1 MIRSHTIFVP
11 STGILYFYKHGT
23 TAMRNIAN
31 FRPLYGDLIFLLYKL
46 FSNTDLVIIF
56 VPSTGI
62 LYFYVKFSD
71 NTIRRTRIFVP
82 STGILYFYSHG
93 VNYELRCAEFSS
105 PLRGSYISTLI
116 LKTFIKR
123 QKDFRPLYGDLI
135 FLPSMSDSVTIQSA
149 IFVPSTGIL
158 YFYPDCL
165 FEE

>member
-1 MIRSHTIFVP
+1 MGKRAWFIFVP
-11 STGILYFYKHGT
+11 STGILYFYEDEQIWKESIQH
-23 TAMRNIAN
+23 
-31 FRPLYGDLIFLLYKL
+31 FRPLYGDLIFLQRR
-46 FSNTDLVIIF
+46 SNSGNI
-56 VPSTGI
+56 
-62 LYFYVKFSD
+62 KQ
-71 NTIRRTRIFVP
+71 IFVP

-135 FLPSMSDSVTIQSA
+135 FLHILGIADDDGEFI

-158 YFYPDCL
+158 YFYTVPDNPCGCRGKYPVCGANL
-165 FEE
+165 